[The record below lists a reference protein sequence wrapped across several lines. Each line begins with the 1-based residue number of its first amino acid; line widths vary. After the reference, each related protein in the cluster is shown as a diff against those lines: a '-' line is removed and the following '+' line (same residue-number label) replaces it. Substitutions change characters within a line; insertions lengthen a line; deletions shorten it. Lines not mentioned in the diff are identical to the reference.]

1 VINDPFF
8 PAANGTFLN
17 QQYLVAA
24 RASIG
29 TAAGSP
35 TDLAQH
41 AVVDANGF
49 PNQTYPPQHPDTEV
63 KDAQLTQACETPTTK
78 PGRGPRWLRGQ
89 TPPTEKPTLRHPRP
103 DPADRRRPESEHRR
117 PADSRK
123 HQLELVLR
131 RAGRRCRHPGR
142 CSIPPSAAE
151 LLGETAPGPWDVT
164 THRTI
169 TTFIDDEENGTPSTA
184 SFVKPH
190 GAEYKHPCYASK
202 PRQ

>member
-1 VINDPFF
+1 MACGTVTSPAATRWADHGHLRHDPAADPRVPHGTDAPNYVINDPFF

-151 LLGETAPGPWDVT
+151 LLGRQRPV
-164 THRTI
+164 R
-169 TTFIDDEENGTPSTA
+169 GT
-184 SFVKPH
+184 
-190 GAEYKHPCYASK
+190 
-202 PRQ
+202 